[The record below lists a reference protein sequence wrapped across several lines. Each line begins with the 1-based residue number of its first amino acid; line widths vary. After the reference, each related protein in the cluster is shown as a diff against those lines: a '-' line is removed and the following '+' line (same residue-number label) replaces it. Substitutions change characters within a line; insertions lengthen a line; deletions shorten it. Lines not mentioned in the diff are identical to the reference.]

1 MSLPGST
8 RDELET
14 LIRELSAHCGADEII
29 MSGQAYDLLVSRLA
43 VIRKL
48 AVNDE
53 RELGAWKMADAARSG
68 RKIVDQL
75 AAEQFNHLAGEADDK
90 VIRPEFG
97 RKS

>member
-1 MSLPGST
+1 MSLPVST
-8 RDELET
+8 SRELEG
-14 LIRELSAHCGADEII
+14 LIAELSAHCGADEII

-68 RKIVDQL
+68 RKIVDKL
-75 AAEQFNHLAGEADDK
+75 ATEQFDGLVRDASDK

>member
-8 RDELET
+8 SDELET

-53 RELGAWKMADAARSG
+53 RELGARRLADAARSG
-68 RKIVDQL
+68 RTVVDEL
-75 AAEQFNHLAGEADDK
+75 ATDQFNGLARDADDK
-90 VIRPEFG
+90 IVRPEFG